1 MFPGGEANFGQ
12 ATYWSLERPPQVTLD
27 GFDLYSSQ
35 ASIAWPRVDL
45 TRPLQRQ
52 QFRPLI
58 FEFSSSVFTKA
69 AGLVS
74 LAGEGSLVSISGTV
88 LFPQASCVQK
98 DLASRRACKQ
108 TISFLSIWSYS
119 RESSSPPL
127 EATLGP
133 RPTLL
138 YTSQPTLNNKQH
150 HCTNYPSLT
159 HTNFTFAKFND
170 AQVYASQR
178 LVLMHQDDYYV
189 TKGIFLLLM
198 QGPLM
203 TCYIG
208 NPEGNVARKLCDS
221 I

>member
-1 MFPGGEANFGQ
+1 MFPGGRLTLGKQ
-12 ATYWSLERPPQVTLD
+12 RTGPQKDHPTLD

-35 ASIAWPRVDL
+35 ASITWPRVDL
-45 TRPLQRQ
+45 TRPLQRK

-108 TISFLSIWSYS
+108 AITFLSIWSYS

-133 RPTLL
+133 RSTLL

-159 HTNFTFAKFND
+159 HTNLTCAKFND
-170 AQVYASQR
+170 VQVYASQC
-178 LVLMHQDDYYV
+178 LVLMHWKDYYV
-189 TKGIFLLLM
+189 TKGIFLLLT
-198 QGPLM
+198 GPLM

-208 NPEGNVARKLCDS
+208 NPQENVERKLCDS